1 MAVDANQVLQD
12 LKKGQYAPVYFLHGE
27 EAFYI
32 DQISDYIEEKALDES
47 QKGFNQVICYGK
59 DVDVATILGHARR
72 FPMMS
77 DKQVVIVKEAQ
88 GVKDLTKDPG
98 EKMLLQYLDNPTPST
113 ILVFAHK
120 NKKIDGRKAL
130 GKAMGKKAILVE
142 TKKLYDNQVP
152 AWIQGYVS
160 GKSNKI
166 SQKASSML
174 QESVGNELGKLANE
188 IDKVLINFDKS
199 NVEITEDHIEKF
211 VGISKEYNVFELQKS
226 VQNKEILKTNRII
239 MHLGLD
245 PKAKN
250 SLQVIPILYGFFIKV
265 LQIHYAPDKSDRAI
279 ASLLKVNPFFAK
291 DYLVGARNYPLQKIP
306 VIIGAFHLADLQAKG
321 IKGNAIKD
329 GEILKELLFKVL
341 HY

>member
-1 MAVDANQVLQD
+1 MAADANQVLQD

-27 EAFYI
+27 ESFYI
-32 DQISDYIEEKALDES
+32 DQISDYIEKNALEES

-59 DVDVATILGHARR
+59 DVDVAAILGHARR

-88 GVKDLTKDPG
+88 GVKDLTKDTG
-98 EKMLLQYLDNPTPST
+98 EKMMLQYLDNPTPST

-142 TKKLYDNQVP
+142 SKKLYDNQVP
-152 AWIQGYVS
+152 AWIQSYVGS
-160 GKSNKI
+160 KSHKI
-166 SQKASSML
+166 SQKAASML
-174 QESVGNELGKLANE
+174 QESVGNELSKLANE
-188 IDKVLINFDKS
+188 IGKVLINFEKGSVD
-199 NVEITEDHIEKF
+199 ITENHIEEF
-211 VGISKEYNVFELQKS
+211 VGISKEYNVFELQKA
-226 VQNKEILKTNRII
+226 VQNKDILRTNRII

-250 SLQVIPILYGFFIKV
+250 SLQVVPILYGFFIKV
-265 LQIHYAPDKSDRAI
+265 LQIHYAKDKSERAI
-279 ASLLKVNPFFAK
+279 AALLKISPFFAK
-291 DYLVGARNYPLQKIP
+291 DYLIGARNYPIQKIP
-306 VIIGAFHLADLQAKG
+306 NIIGAFHFADLQAKG

-329 GEILKELLFKVL
+329 GEILKELMFKVL